1 MEVTI
6 KGTEKEIAD
15 FVVLLQ
21 SQQLVRKP
29 YSENFTVGVSTTAS
43 CSVQQCKTPTHPY
56 RTFSLGNSKK

>member
-43 CSVQQCKTPTHPY
+43 CSVQQCKTPTHP
-56 RTFSLGNSKK
+56 